1 MAKPKRPIDP
11 YHVMDN
17 DGYPVR
23 SCSSLREAKEAVK
36 HGDTEWPEDSPH
48 RIYALVTLEER
59 AVIRAG
65 VAAAAQWKAHGWKAK
80 LSNIGDLIDVL
91 NRLVKAVEAARGK

>member
-11 YHVMDN
+11 YHMMDN

-59 AVIRAG
+59 AVIRAAMRYVDGLG
-65 VAAAAQWKAHGWKAK
+65 VDSVTLLLRKNTPQEK
-80 LSNIGDLIDVL
+80 
-91 NRLVKAVEAARGK
+91 LVKAVEAARGERS